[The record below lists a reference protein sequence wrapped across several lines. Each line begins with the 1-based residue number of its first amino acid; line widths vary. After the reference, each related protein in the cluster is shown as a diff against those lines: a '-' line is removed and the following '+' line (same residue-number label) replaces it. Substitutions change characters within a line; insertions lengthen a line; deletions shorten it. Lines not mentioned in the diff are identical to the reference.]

1 MQNKLQFQM
10 NSVRCA
16 DVNWPP
22 QSGFTLIELMITV
35 VIIAVLAGIAVPQ
48 YQNYTRDARRAASQ
62 AALLDGRARQ
72 EQFFLDNRT
81 YATDLVA
88 ELSMSASTDGGRYLL
103 SVDAEDL
110 VNCPIS
116 SCYVL
121 RATPQGGQ
129 TDDGCGDITIT
140 VDGTKGAADTH
151 CWD

>member
-1 MQNKLQFQM
+1 MQNQLQFQK

-16 DVNWPP
+16 AVNWPS

-62 AALLDGRARQ
+62 AALLDGAARQ

-88 ELSMSASTDGGRYLL
+88 ELSMSALTDGGHYLL
-103 SVDAEDL
+103 SIDGEDL
-110 VNCPIS
+110 DCPIL

-121 RATPQGGQ
+121 LAEPQGGQ
-129 TDDGCGDITIT
+129 INDGCGDLSITA
-140 VDGTKGAADTH
+140 DGTKGANSTD